1 MNTANLQLAG
11 VLAAL
16 GAVIDLMRAKGIA
29 GQDEID
35 EALAAAERTLTE
47 DPRRPT
53 ELSHANLEAM
63 TFPLRF
69 LRIANEAAEPGTAA
83 ARFTEIATQVG
94 QRRS

>member
-16 GAVIDLMRAKGIA
+16 GAVIDLMRSKGIA

-35 EALAAAERTLTE
+35 RVLAEAEATLLS
-47 DPRRPT
+47 DPKRPT
-53 ELSHANLEAM
+53 GLSNSNVEAM

-69 LRIANEAAEPGTAA
+69 LRIANESDAPGAA
-83 ARFTEIATQVG
+83 ARFTEIATVVG
-94 QRRS
+94 QRD